1 MGLVEWLVQW
11 ADMSGIGYMV
21 PEGGTLV
28 VGMSYSLLFDV
39 LSGCTLSSEGVCFFS
54 SLNLVWV
61 WLRVRYREEN

>member
-39 LSGCTLSSEGVCFFS
+39 LSGCPLSSEGVCFFFLPKLGLGVAS
-54 SLNLVWV
+54 GQV
-61 WLRVRYREEN
+61 EG